1 MAKCKGP
8 AKVAA
13 KKEEKS
19 TAKKDHSTI
28 SVRRSSGKK
37 EKFDIDRMAQTTGR
51 SGVPFLIARDIAKNT
66 SNKVSKEAEEGR
78 LKEDTVTAGQM
89 RSMVVDELQNRNQ
102 QSIASSYSG
111 EVPENTQKDWTLQPH
126 ESPIG
131 NADTNQHEAYRPN
144 MDNVMHDQSKR
155 HQSST

>member
-1 MAKCKGP
+1 VAKCKGP

-66 SNKVSKEAEEGR
+66 SNKVSK
-78 LKEDTVTAGQM
+78 
-89 RSMVVDELQNRNQ
+89 
-102 QSIASSYSG
+102 
-111 EVPENTQKDWTLQPH
+111 
-126 ESPIG
+126 
-131 NADTNQHEAYRPN
+131 
-144 MDNVMHDQSKR
+144 
-155 HQSST
+155 